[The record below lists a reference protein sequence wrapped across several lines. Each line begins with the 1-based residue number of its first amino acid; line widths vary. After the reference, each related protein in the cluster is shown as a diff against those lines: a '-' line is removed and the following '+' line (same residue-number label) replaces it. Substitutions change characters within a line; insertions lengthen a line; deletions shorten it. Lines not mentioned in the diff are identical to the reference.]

1 MSFSEGRGVSVKN
14 ISENKFLTFDKK
26 NKKIAFPFPFFAY
39 LVTLYM
45 KLIKTKTNH
54 IRLLLI
60 DFICFFDYI
69 FKNTLLK
76 Y

>member
-1 MSFSEGRGVSVKN
+1 MSVSEGRGVCLKN

-26 NKKIAFPFPFFAY
+26 NKKMAFPFPFLAH

-45 KLIKTKTNH
+45 KLIKTKTIH

-60 DFICFFDYI
+60 DFVCFFDYI
-69 FKNTLLK
+69 F
-76 Y
+76 